1 VCFKIIGIKIG
12 GLNAIGNCASWTKG
26 ERVFRL
32 MNIVA
37 VNVGAEH
44 IYLNFCGTLNNIGS
58 FNKEWKNRNIGW
70 LE

>member
-1 VCFKIIGIKIG
+1 MLQNYRKKKG

-26 ERVFRL
+26 ERMFRF

-37 VNVGAEH
+37 VNLVNGF
-44 IYLNFCGTLNNIGS
+44 YCGTLNNTGT
-58 FNKEWKNRNIGW
+58 FYKEWKNRNIGW